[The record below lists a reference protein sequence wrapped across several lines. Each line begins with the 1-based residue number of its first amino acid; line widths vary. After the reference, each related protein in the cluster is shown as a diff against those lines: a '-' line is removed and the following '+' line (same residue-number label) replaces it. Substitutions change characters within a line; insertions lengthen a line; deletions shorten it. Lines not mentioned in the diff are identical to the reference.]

1 MILQKDNDDFN
12 LIRVHKSIAEL
23 RVVILVIVVTSN
35 NTILSEIATSSNT
48 VNDPN
53 NVQSVF
59 IESGAVFAYEPYGMN
74 PQN

>member
-23 RVVILVIVVTSN
+23 RFVILVIVVTSKN
-35 NTILSEIATSSNT
+35 KMLSEIANSSKT
-48 VNDPN
+48 VNDPQ

-59 IESGAVFAYEPYGMN
+59 T
-74 PQN
+74 